1 MAFIKDEFWI
11 IILDMIAVNVAY
23 WLALNARFI
32 GYDQLGELFHS
43 YQSTLFTFAPFYALI
58 CVVVFAF
65 FRLYN
70 GMWRF
75 AGMHDLNRVLFAS
88 GISSVLHALGTLI
101 FFQQM
106 PLTYYALG

>member
-1 MAFIKDEFWI
+1 MDNKSNKVIAFLKDEFWI
-11 IILDMIAVNVAY
+11 IVLDMIAVNVAY

-43 YQSTLFTFAPFYALI
+43 YQNTLFAFAPFYALI
-58 CVVVFAF
+58 CVAVFAF

-75 AGMHDLNRVLFAS
+75 AGMHDLTNSTVLS
-88 GISSVLHALGTLI
+88 
-101 FFQQM
+101 
-106 PLTYYALG
+106 